1 MSVSALR
8 ALVLDVNMTAHGAP
22 VTVTV
27 AGSDPVETTA
37 IWIDP
42 RTEDTPAGMEFRRKD
57 VVMVVALR
65 RSEVPRVPRGTRIV
79 GAPHFGDESKVW
91 IVDGTE
97 MEKVDRV
104 YVAVTPE

>member
-1 MSVSALR
+1 MSALR
-8 ALVLDVNMTAHGAP
+8 ALVLDVNMAVHGSA

-27 AGSDPVETTA
+27 AGSDPVVTTA

-42 RTEDTPAGMEFRRKD
+42 HTEDVPAGMEFRRKD

-79 GAPHFGDESKVW
+79 GAPHFGDESQAW
-91 IVDGTE
+91 IVDGVE
-97 MEKVDRV
+97 IEKVDRV